1 MCRKYT
7 DINHV
12 NLLLVS
18 LIWRMVFLAFHLL
31 YIVFCHSH
39 FLLLIQINIPLRWLL
54 FSLFPSHW
62 PFHTGGGYA
71 YLMEVT
77 TTHVHSSTQCY
88 SLLSCPELTSGHTYS
103 SPTSHTAV
111 AYAYFCLQPHCPLLK
126 TTVENF
132 LHCLNNSTQWFNQ
145 VKDAANRHSGNKK
158 QSSLTLLI
166 KHPAFCSCPCIS
178 DLGFFSENI
187 HYLKIFCSCI

>member
-18 LIWRMVFLAFHLL
+18 LIWRMVCLAFHLL
-31 YIVFCHSH
+31 FCHSH
-39 FLLLIQINIPLRWLL
+39 FFLLLIQINIPLRWLL

-71 YLMEVT
+71 YLMDETGT
-77 TTHVHSSTQCY
+77 TTPDHSSTQCY

-103 SPTSHTAV
+103 SLTSHMLQLPMPTSV
-111 AYAYFCLQPHCPLLK
+111 
-126 TTVENF
+126 
-132 LHCLNNSTQWFNQ
+132 
-145 VKDAANRHSGNKK
+145 
-158 QSSLTLLI
+158 SSLSAHSWKLQW
-166 KHPAFCSCPCIS
+166 KIS
-178 DLGFFSENI
+178 YI
-187 HYLKIFCSCI
+187 V